1 MDKFVVRTKL
11 PPRPERKSAVIED
24 KKKQSTIE
32 SLAVR
37 LHSFCTV
44 LYIKLIISNVY
55 ILDSCLSIWVLQGV

>member
-1 MDKFVVRTKL
+1 MVQYDQVFKAIGGEINWESIMDKFVVRTKL

-37 LHSFCTV
+37 
-44 LYIKLIISNVY
+44 KLISN
-55 ILDSCLSIWVLQGV
+55 S